1 MEKFM
6 SLYDYLGRAAGRE
19 LGNQV
24 FKAASASRIPVQI
37 KEVSNPVYKGKI
49 MMYPENWLIGYFSTG
64 QSNFGDQA
72 ENLADKVLKALE
84 AINFDDNKI
93 YG

>member
-6 SLYDYLGRAAGRE
+6 SLYDYLGRPAGSD

-24 FKAASASRIPVQI
+24 FRAASASKIPVKT
-37 KEVSNPVYKGKI
+37 KEVTTQVYKGKI

-64 QSNFGDQA
+64 QSNFGEMEIDV
-72 ENLADKVLKALE
+72 E
-84 AINFDDNKI
+84 KI
-93 YG
+93 VGLFL

>member
-1 MEKFM
+1 MEKFK
-6 SLYDYLGRAAGRE
+6 SLYDYLGRAAGKE

-24 FKAASASRIPVQI
+24 FKAAKAAKIPVMM

-64 QSNFGDQA
+64 QSNFGVHEIEISLNDM
-72 ENLADKVLKALE
+72 LD
-84 AINFDDNKI
+84 KI

>member
-19 LGNQV
+19 LGDQV
-24 FKAASASRIPVQI
+24 FRAARASKIPVQF
-37 KEVSNPVYKGKI
+37 KEVSTPAYKGKI

-64 QSNFGDQA
+64 QSNFGEKD
-72 ENLADKVLKALE
+72 LE
-84 AINFDDNKI
+84 TVIGLI
-93 YG
+93 L

>member
-6 SLYDYLGRAAGRE
+6 SLYDYLGKPAGSD

-24 FKAASASRIPVQI
+24 FRAASVSRIPVKT
-37 KEVSNPVYKGKI
+37 KEVTTPKYKGKI

-64 QSNFGDQA
+64 QSNFGVSED
-72 ENLADKVLKALE
+72 DLE
-84 AINFDDNKI
+84 KI
-93 YG
+93 MGLFL